1 MCYTIFM
8 KKQRKIYLLMGRVFL
23 ALLLL
28 LFINVFVSM
37 SVFAETDAGDI
48 QDDISRIEKKL
59 KQETQELNALQQ
71 DLNQINSSLTSTQQL
86 IQRVQ
91 NLLNQTEQTIGRKE
105 EEISNLEKQ
114 LALERYILTGLI
126 QEMYFNGSVPLPEV
140 ILSGSDFTGIFQEN
154 DSLFSTQEKMQGV
167 IQEINDMRSKISDE
181 KLSLED
187 TKKDHELLLQIKN
200 KQKQTLV
207 ADKID
212 TQGDIED
219 QQTIISRL
227 NKELSQ
233 LQSDLNTILGKSYNA
248 KDIKDAVE
256 FASKETNVP
265 KGFLMGVLKM
275 ETNLGANVGGCTY
288 AQVEDGAQAS
298 YKAGKLGKRA
308 WATFQYRR
316 DLFRTITKEL
326 GIDYR
331 KQKVSCNP
339 RGYVGTG
346 GAMGVAQFMPD
357 TWNAYKARVAA
368 ATGHHP
374 PNPWN
379 LTDGVMAMAK
389 KLSMVPG
396 VTSGNRSAWK
406 KAAALYLGTSYAPYI
421 NGILYWADHYKELL

>member
-1 MCYTIFM
+1 MSGIF
-8 KKQRKIYLLMGRVFL
+8 V
-23 ALLLL
+23 AL
-28 LFINVFVSM
+28 LFIVPTRNAFVLAQSDNCD
-37 SVFAETDAGDI
+37 ATDTNCINDQI
-48 QDDISRIEKKL
+48 DKLEKKL
-59 KQETQELNALQQ
+59 KDASKKKDVLLQN
-71 DLNQINSSLTSTQQL
+71 LNQINTSLTSTQQV
-86 IQRVQ
+86 IQKTQV
-91 NLLNQTEQTIGRKE
+91 LLNEAIQTIGQKE
-105 EEISNLEKQ
+105 QEIANLEQQ
-114 LALERYILTGLI
+114 LTLEKKVLKGLI
-126 QEMYFNGSVPLPEV
+126 QEIYYAGNLPLPEV
-140 ILSGSDFTGIFQEN
+140 MFAEDDVQHFFQGN
-154 DSLFSTQEKMQGV
+154 DNLLSTQEKMQEV
-167 IQEINDMRSKISDE
+167 IGDINDMKAKVADE
-181 KLSLED
+181 KASLED
-187 TKKDHELLLQIKN
+187 VRKDHETLLILKN
-200 KQKQTLV
+200 RQKQGLV

-339 RGYVGTG
+339 RGYIGTG

-357 TWNAYKARVAA
+357 TWNAYKSRVAS
-368 ATGHHP
+368 ATGHNP

-396 VTSGNRSAWK
+396 VTNGNRSAWK